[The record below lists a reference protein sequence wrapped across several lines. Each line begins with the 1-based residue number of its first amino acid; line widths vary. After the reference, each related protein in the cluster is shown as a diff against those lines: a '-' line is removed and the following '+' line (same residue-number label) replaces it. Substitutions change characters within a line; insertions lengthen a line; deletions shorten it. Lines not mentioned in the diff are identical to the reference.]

1 MSEAQPGLR
10 IDKWLWQAR
19 FFKTRSLAAKLVQ
32 SGKLRLNGNLISKP
46 ARTVSTGDVLT
57 FPKMLETKVI
67 EVRDLGTRRG
77 PAWEAQML
85 YRDLAPP
92 QPKAAYLASPK
103 DGHKPTAQERRA
115 LKKFK
120 QDLENN

>member
-67 EVRDLGTRRG
+67 EIRDLGTRRG
-77 PAWEAQML
+77 PAREAQML

-92 QPKAAYLASPK
+92 QPKAAYSASPK
-103 DGHKPTAQERRA
+103 GDHKPTAQERRA

>member
-77 PAWEAQML
+77 PAREAQML

-92 QPKAAYLASPK
+92 QPKAAYSTSPK
-103 DGHKPTAQERRA
+103 GDHKPTVQERRA

>member
-1 MSEAQPGLR
+1 LR

-77 PAWEAQML
+77 PAREAQML

-92 QPKAAYLASPK
+92 QPKAAYSASPK
-103 DGHKPTAQERRA
+103 GDHKPTVQERRA

>member
-1 MSEAQPGLR
+1 
-10 IDKWLWQAR
+10 
-19 FFKTRSLAAKLVQ
+19 VQ

-77 PAWEAQML
+77 PAREAQML

-92 QPKAAYLASPK
+92 QLKVAYSASPK
-103 DGHKPTAQERRA
+103 GDHKPTAQERRA